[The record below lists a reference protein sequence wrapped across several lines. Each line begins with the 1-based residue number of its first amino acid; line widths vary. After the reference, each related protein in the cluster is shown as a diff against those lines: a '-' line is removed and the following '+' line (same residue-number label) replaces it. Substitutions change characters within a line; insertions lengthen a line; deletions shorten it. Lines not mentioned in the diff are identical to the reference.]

1 MINLDNVLTIER
13 ADDRTIVNMIE
24 GMREVLATEPGDVIK
39 PYQVSGH
46 APLIY
51 GSMPLC
57 VSDRHPAKASDTLY
71 ARNVAS
77 WVGQPHLKRGR

>member
-1 MINLDNVLTIER
+1 MINLDNVLTIEG

-46 APLIY
+46 APLI
-51 GSMPLC
+51 
-57 VSDRHPAKASDTLY
+57 
-71 ARNVAS
+71 
-77 WVGQPHLKRGR
+77 

>member
-13 ADDRTIVNMIE
+13 TDDRTVVNMIE

-46 APLIY
+46 APLI
-51 GSMPLC
+51 
-57 VSDRHPAKASDTLY
+57 
-71 ARNVAS
+71 
-77 WVGQPHLKRGR
+77 

>member
-1 MINLDNVLTIER
+1 MINLDNFVEGRPGQHRTER

-46 APLIY
+46 APLI
-51 GSMPLC
+51 
-57 VSDRHPAKASDTLY
+57 
-71 ARNVAS
+71 
-77 WVGQPHLKRGR
+77 